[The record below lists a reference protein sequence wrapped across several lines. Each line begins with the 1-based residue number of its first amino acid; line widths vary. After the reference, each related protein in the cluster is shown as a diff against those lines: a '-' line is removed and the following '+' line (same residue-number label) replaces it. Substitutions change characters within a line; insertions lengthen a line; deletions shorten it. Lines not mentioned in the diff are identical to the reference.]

1 MNLSLRAIA
10 AGVVGLVAT
19 AALLFWPAGTFAY
32 WQAWALI
39 AVMVALSTPYTVY
52 LATRH
57 PQVLERRL
65 RVGPA
70 AETRTVQRL
79 AVFGLQASVL
89 AAMVLSALD
98 RRFGWSHVP
107 NWLCVVGLGL
117 VAVGLGISILVV
129 LQNSWAAGTIE
140 IQTGQELVARGL
152 YGIVRHPMYFGA
164 TLMLAGIPLGLGSF
178 WGLLPG
184 LLGAVALVVRTVD
197 EERMLVHDLPGYP
210 EYRTRVRFRVVPYLW

>member
-1 MNLSLRAIA
+1 MNLNLRAVA
-10 AGVVGLVAT
+10 ASVVGLVAT
-19 AALLFWPAGTFAY
+19 VALLFWPAGTFAY
-32 WQAWALI
+32 WQGWALI

-70 AETRTVQRL
+70 AETRTIQRL
-79 AVFGLQASVL
+79 AAFGLQASVL
-89 AAMVLSALD
+89 AAMVLSAFD
-98 RRFGWSHVP
+98 HRFGWSHVP
-107 NWLCVVGLGL
+107 VWLCVVGLGL
-117 VAVGLGISILVV
+117 TAVGLGASMLVV

-152 YGIVRHPMYFGA
+152 YGIVRHPMYSGA
-164 TLMLAGIPLGLGSF
+164 TLMLVGIPLGLGSF

-184 LLGAVALVVRTVD
+184 LLGVVALIVRTVD
-197 EERMLVHDLPGYP
+197 EEKLLVQDLPGYP
-210 EYRTRVRFRVVPYLW
+210 DYRARVRYRMVPYLW

>member
-1 MNLSLRAIA
+1 MNLNLRAVA
-10 AGVVGLVAT
+10 ASVVGLVAT
-19 AALLFWPAGTFAY
+19 VALLFWPAGTFAY
-32 WQAWALI
+32 WQGWALI
-39 AVMVALSTPYTVY
+39 AVMVALSTPYTVH

-70 AETRTVQRL
+70 AETRTIQRL

-89 AAMVLSALD
+89 AAMVLSAFD
-98 RRFGWSHVP
+98 HRFGWSHVP
-107 NWLCVVGLGL
+107 VWLCVVGLGL
-117 VAVGLGISILVV
+117 TAVGLGASMLVV

-152 YGIVRHPMYFGA
+152 YGIVRHPMYSGA
-164 TLMLAGIPLGLGSF
+164 TLMLVGIPLGLGSF

-184 LLGAVALVVRTVD
+184 LLGVVALIVRTVD
-197 EERMLVHDLPGYP
+197 EEKMLVQDLPGYP
-210 EYRTRVRFRVVPYLW
+210 DYRARVRYRMVPYLW

>member
-1 MNLSLRAIA
+1 VNLNLRAVA
-10 AGVVGLVAT
+10 ASVVGLVAT
-19 AALLFWPAGTFAY
+19 VALLFWPAGTFAY
-32 WQAWALI
+32 WQGWALI

-70 AETRTVQRL
+70 AETRTIQRL

-89 AAMVLSALD
+89 AAMVLSAFD
-98 RRFGWSHVP
+98 HRFGWSHVP
-107 NWLCVVGLGL
+107 VWLCVVGLGL
-117 VAVGLGISILVV
+117 TAVGLGASMLVV

-152 YGIVRHPMYFGA
+152 YGIVRHPMYSGA
-164 TLMLAGIPLGLGSF
+164 TLMLVGIPLGLGSF

-184 LLGAVALVVRTVD
+184 LLGVVALIVRTVD
-197 EERMLVHDLPGYP
+197 EEKLLVQDLPGYP
-210 EYRTRVRFRVVPYLW
+210 DYRARVRYRMVPYLW

>member
-1 MNLSLRAIA
+1 MNLNLRAVA
-10 AGVVGLVAT
+10 ASVVGLVAT
-19 AALLFWPAGTFAY
+19 VALLFWPAGTFAY
-32 WQAWALI
+32 WQGWALI

-70 AETRTVQRL
+70 AETRTIQRL

-89 AAMVLSALD
+89 AAMVLSAFD
-98 RRFGWSHVP
+98 HRFGWSHVP
-107 NWLCVVGLGL
+107 VWLCVVGLGL
-117 VAVGLGISILVV
+117 TAVGLGASMLVV

-152 YGIVRHPMYFGA
+152 YGIVRHPMYSGA
-164 TLMLAGIPLGLGSF
+164 TLMLVGIPLGLGSF

-184 LLGAVALVVRTVD
+184 LLGVVALIVRTVD
-197 EERMLVHDLPGYP
+197 EEKLLVQDLPGYP
-210 EYRTRVRFRVVPYLW
+210 DYRARVRYRMVPYLW